1 MKPASLDTLQL
12 PAHVLAEQ
20 LAAGRIKSAQ
30 LVRGFLDRIGR
41 HDGMLGSFS
50 AVYTED
56 ALRAA
61 AAADEAMACGHRIGP
76 LHGIP
81 VMLKDLFDIDG
92 KVTTCGSKVWENRIA
107 GRTASVVRRLIG
119 AGLIVIGKNKT
130 AEFAAS
136 AYGTNKHMGTPRN
149 PWDLKSHRA
158 PGGSSSGTGAAVA
171 ATLAPWGVGT
181 DTGGSVRI
189 PASWCG
195 ITSLKTTIGRIS
207 THGVHPLAE
216 TLDTPG
222 PMCRDAEDCALL
234 FKVLQGPDPLDPRSL
249 RHPPDDPFATL
260 KRGVMGLVV
269 GTLQPAEREI
279 VDPEVLAAYDEG
291 VRTLEKLGAQIVE
304 VRLPCTLT
312 EMANRVGMLLSIEGY
327 SHMGSLIDDA
337 RVPLDDDV
345 RRRIATY
352 RDMSAAQYLQ
362 LLREH
367 ESLKRQ
373 WNAALGAVDAL
384 VTPTTAVPAPRLD
397 DIDQD
402 RVVSGFTRPINLVD
416 WCALAVPNGMTTTG
430 LPTSMQ
436 IACRGYNEAMALRI
450 GWAYQQSTSWHR
462 CVPQLD

>member
-1 MKPASLDTLQL
+1 MEPASLDTLRL

-20 LAAGRIKSAQ
+20 LASGRVKSVQ
-30 LVRGFLDRIGR
+30 LVQGFLERIR
-41 HDGMLGSFS
+41 RLDATLGSFS
-50 AVYTED
+50 AVYTE
-56 ALRAA
+56 AVRAA
-61 AAADEAMACGHRIGP
+61 EAADQAIACGHRIGP

-81 VMLKDLFDIDG
+81 VMVKDLFDIDG
-92 KVTTCGSKVWENRIA
+92 KVTTCGSKVWEHRVA
-107 GRTASVVRRLIG
+107 ERTATVVRRLIG

-149 PWDLKSHRA
+149 PWDLESHRA

-171 ATLAPWGVGT
+171 ASLGPWGVGT

-216 TLDTPG
+216 SLDTPG
-222 PMCRDAEDCALL
+222 PMCRDAQDCALL
-234 FKVLQGPDPLDPRSL
+234 LDVLQGPDPLDPRTL
-249 RHPPDDPFATL
+249 RCSPNDPFATL
-260 KRGVMGLVV
+260 KRGAMGLVI
-269 GTLQPAEREI
+269 GTLQAAEREM
-279 VDPEVLAAYDEG
+279 VEPEVLAAYDEG
-291 VRTLEKLGAQIVE
+291 VRTLASLGAQILE
-304 VRLPCTLT
+304 VRLPRTLS
-312 EMANRVGMLLSIEGY
+312 EMAKRVGMLLSIEGY
-327 SHMGSLIDDA
+327 SHVGSLVDDA
-337 RVPLDDDV
+337 RAPLDDDV
-345 RRRIATY
+345 RRRIAIC
-352 RDMSAAQYLQ
+352 RDMSAAEYLQ

-367 ESLKRQ
+367 ESLKLE
-373 WNAALGAVDAL
+373 WNAALEGVDAL
-384 VTPTTAVPAPRLD
+384 VTPTTAMAAPRLD

-416 WCALAVPNGMTTTG
+416 WCALAVPNGMTSIG

-436 IACRGYNEAMALRI
+436 VACRGYNEAMALRI

-462 CVPQLD
+462 RMPQLD

>member
-1 MKPASLDTLQL
+1 MQPASLDTLRL

-20 LAAGRIKSAQ
+20 LASGRVKSVQ
-30 LVRGFLDRIGR
+30 LVQGFLERIRR
-41 HDGMLGSFS
+41 HDATLGSFS
-50 AVYTED
+50 AVYIE
-56 ALRAA
+56 AVRAA
-61 AAADEAMACGHRIGP
+61 EAADQAIACGHRIGP

-81 VMLKDLFDIDG
+81 VMVKDLFDIDG
-92 KVTTCGSKVWENRIA
+92 KVTTCGSKVWEHRVA
-107 GRTASVVRRLIG
+107 ERTATVVRRLIS

-149 PWDLKSHRA
+149 PWDLESHRA

-171 ATLAPWGVGT
+171 ASLGPWGVGT

-216 TLDTPG
+216 SLDTPG
-222 PMCRDAEDCALL
+222 PMCRDAQDCALL
-234 FKVLQGPDPLDPRSL
+234 LDVLQGPDPLDPRTLRCSL
-249 RHPPDDPFATL
+249 NNPFATL
-260 KRGVMGLVV
+260 KRGAMGLVI
-269 GTLQPAEREI
+269 GTLQAAELEM
-279 VDPEVLAAYDEG
+279 VEPEVLAAYDEG
-291 VRTLEKLGAQIVE
+291 VRTLASLGAQILE
-304 VRLPCTLT
+304 VRLPRTLS
-312 EMANRVGMLLSIEGY
+312 EMANRVGMLLSVEGY
-327 SHMGSLIDDA
+327 SHVGSLIDDA
-337 RVPLDDDV
+337 RAPLDDDV
-345 RRRIATY
+345 RRRIAIC
-352 RDMSAAQYLQ
+352 RDMSAAEYLQ

-367 ESLKRQ
+367 ASLKLE
-373 WNAALGAVDAL
+373 WNAALEGVDAL
-384 VTPTTAVPAPRLD
+384 VTPTTAMAAPRLD

-416 WCALAVPNGMTTTG
+416 WCALAVPNGMTSIG

-450 GWAYQQSTSWHR
+450 GWAYQQSTAWHR
-462 CVPQLD
+462 RMPQLD

>member
-1 MKPASLDTLQL
+1 MEPASLDTLRL

-20 LAAGRIKSAQ
+20 LASGRVKSVQ
-30 LVRGFLDRIGR
+30 LVHGFLERIRR
-41 HDGMLGSFS
+41 HDGTLGSFS
-50 AVYTED
+50 AVYTE
-56 ALRAA
+56 AVRAA
-61 AAADEAMACGHRIGP
+61 EAADQAIACGHRIGP

-81 VMLKDLFDIDG
+81 VMVKDLFDIDG
-92 KVTTCGSKVWENRIA
+92 KVTTCGSKVWEHRVA
-107 GRTASVVRRLIG
+107 ERTATVVRRLIG

-149 PWDLKSHRA
+149 PWDLGSHRA

-171 ATLAPWGVGT
+171 ASLGPWGVGT

-216 TLDTPG
+216 SLDTPG
-222 PMCRDAEDCALL
+222 PMCRDAHDCALL
-234 FKVLQGPDPLDPRSL
+234 LGVLQGPDPLDPRTL
-249 RHPPDDPFATL
+249 RSSPNDPFATL
-260 KRGVMGLVV
+260 KRGAMGLVI
-269 GTLQPAEREI
+269 GTLQAAEREM
-279 VDPEVLAAYDEG
+279 VEPEVLAAYDEG
-291 VRTLEKLGAQIVE
+291 VRALASLGAQVLE
-304 VRLPCTLT
+304 MHLPRTLS
-312 EMANRVGMLLSIEGY
+312 EMASRVGMLLSIEGY
-327 SHMGSLIDDA
+327 SHVGSLIDDA
-337 RVPLDDDV
+337 RAPLDDDV
-345 RRRIATY
+345 RRRIAIY
-352 RDMSAAQYLQ
+352 RDMSAAEYLQ

-367 ESLKRQ
+367 ESLKRE
-373 WNAALGAVDAL
+373 WNAALQGVDAL
-384 VTPTTAVPAPRLD
+384 VTPTTAMAAPRLD

-416 WCALAVPNGMTTTG
+416 WCALAVPNGMTSIG

-462 CVPQLD
+462 RMPQLD